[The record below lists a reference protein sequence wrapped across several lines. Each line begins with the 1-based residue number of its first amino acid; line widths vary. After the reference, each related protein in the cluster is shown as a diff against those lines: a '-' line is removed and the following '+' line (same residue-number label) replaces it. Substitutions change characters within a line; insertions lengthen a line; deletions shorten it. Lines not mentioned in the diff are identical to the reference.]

1 MFDVKRRA
9 WSGEILEALELDEN
23 LLPNVLSSEQVD
35 DLVLASVAAELGIER
50 VPVVAGAGDQ
60 GTGALGN
67 SLVNTGEAFITV
79 GTGGQVLTSLEEPL
93 IDSAG
98 RLQTLCH
105 VFPQRWLLM
114 GATLAA
120 GLSLRWFRD
129 TFVQEREN
137 AYEKMNA
144 LAEQVSPGAE
154 GLFFM
159 PYIVGERAPHFDAE
173 VRGAFIG
180 AQLSHSMGHFVR
192 AVLEG
197 VAYSLNDCMNLLEDQ
212 GVKIHKVGL
221 VRGGSQSRLWAQ
233 IFASVF
239 NRDIHITTMHD
250 APLLGAARL
259 AYLGT
264 ELNGSFADLTI
275 PGASSVVR
283 PVETAVPVYQE
294 NYEKYRRLYGYLRP
308 HYHSS

>member
-105 VFPQRWLLM
+105 VFPF
-114 GATLAA
+114 G
-120 GLSLRWFRD
+120 
-129 TFVQEREN
+129 
-137 AYEKMNA
+137 
-144 LAEQVSPGAE
+144 
-154 GLFFM
+154 
-159 PYIVGERAPHFDAE
+159 VGS
-173 VRGAFIG
+173 GW
-180 AQLSHSMGHFVR
+180 
-192 AVLEG
+192 
-197 VAYSLNDCMNLLEDQ
+197 YSLKPKGHIEVFGIKRF
-212 GVKIHKVGL
+212 GVS
-221 VRGGSQSRLWAQ
+221 GSGSDVAK
-233 IFASVF
+233 
-239 NRDIHITTMHD
+239 H
-250 APLLGAARL
+250 LGFTVEA
-259 AYLGT
+259 
-264 ELNGSFADLTI
+264 LTQRMLDMI
-275 PGASSVVR
+275 
-283 PVETAVPVYQE
+283 
-294 NYEKYRRLYGYLRP
+294 NN
-308 HYHSS
+308 